1 MVSNERREII
11 ILFWKKVSEKLK
23 WFLWNQKYFF
33 FSYNIDQQKQN
44 KTKIYLFKFWISY
57 AKYVLR
63 EKKGEREKERERE
76 RLQLKLSNDE
86 KIRIELLYK
95 L

>member
-1 MVSNERREII
+1 MKS
-11 ILFWKKVSEKLK
+11 KV
-23 WFLWNQKYFF
+23 F

-63 EKKGEREKERERE
+63 EKKGEREKEREIAI
-76 RLQLKLSNDE
+76 
-86 KIRIELLYK
+86 KIKQRWKNKNWTLI
-95 L
+95 